1 MKTELEQLEEIIG
14 RANERLTHLKI
25 ELKYREVIL
34 EDRELHIALKVNN
47 RTVIYKNFLIQEKSI
62 EPALE
67 HACRNIKMELFM
79 SGIIQSYNTA
89 SQIDENRKYYS
100 DGEGY

>member
-14 RANERLTHLKI
+14 LANSRLTNHKVQ
-25 ELKYREVIL
+25 LKYREVIL
-34 EDRELHIALKVNN
+34 EDRELHVALNVNN

-67 HACRNIKMELFM
+67 HACRNIKMELIM
-79 SGIIQSYNTA
+79 SGIIQAYNTA
-89 SQIDENRKYYS
+89 NQIDENRKYYS